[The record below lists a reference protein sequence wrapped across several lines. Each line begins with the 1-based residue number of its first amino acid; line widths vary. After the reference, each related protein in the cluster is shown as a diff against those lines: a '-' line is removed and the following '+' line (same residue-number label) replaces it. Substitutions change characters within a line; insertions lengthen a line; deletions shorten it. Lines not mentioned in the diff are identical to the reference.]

1 MKRICAIILS
11 TLAALSA
18 SASSSETEKIDY
30 TPHIHGV
37 LRTRLE
43 VNTTDGEYRFQ
54 VRNARVTLDGKIA
67 SWADYFIQTD
77 LCDQGKMKILD
88 AYARITP
95 SKNIFFQAGQ
105 FRMPFGVESF
115 RGPATYIFAN
125 RSFMGKQMCNYRAVG
140 FKTGYKFSNIPV
152 GIEAGLFNPS
162 AIGDHTG
169 WHKDIA
175 FGSKLWYKLRNVTFT
190 TGFQSIHPS
199 AIRAN
204 LVDAS
209 VAWHTDRWQVEA
221 EYMYEH
227 YAYSAHKAAHSYV
240 AFADYR
246 FPIKAW
252 KFNRLSFQARFDG
265 ITAHS
270 SAIPDDN
277 GHLITNNPACNRVT
291 LGSTISYIH
300 TKSIWLD
307 IRANYEKYFHHS
319 STSVTSAL
327 GDKAVLELV
336 FRF

>member
-1 MKRICAIILS
+1 MKRLCALF
-11 TLAALSA
+11 LASLAVATSF
-18 SASSSETEKIDY
+18 ASSSDSEKIDY

-54 VRNARVTLDGKIA
+54 VRNARLSLDGKIA
-67 SWADYFIQTD
+67 AWADYFIQTD

-88 AYARITP
+88 AYARISP
-95 SKNIFFQAGQ
+95 SRNFFFQAGQ
-105 FRMPFGVESF
+105 FRMPFGVETF
-115 RGPATYIFAN
+115 RAPATYIFAN

-140 FKTGYKFSNIPV
+140 AKAGYKFSHLPL
-152 GIEAGLFNPS
+152 GIEAGIFNPS

-169 WHKDIA
+169 WHKDLA
-175 FGSKLWYKLRNVTFT
+175 FASKLWYKLSNVTFT

-199 AIRAN
+199 SVRAN
-204 LVDAS
+204 LIDAS
-209 VAWHTDRWQVEA
+209 VAWHTSRWQVEG

-227 YAYSAHKAAHSYV
+227 YVHHAHTPAHSYV
-240 AFADYR
+240 FFADYR
-246 FPIKAW
+246 MPIHAW

-270 SAIPDDN
+270 SAIPDTN
-277 GHLITNNPACNRVT
+277 GILITDNPARNRLT

-300 TKSIWLD
+300 TKNIWLD

-319 STSVTSAL
+319 TTTLTSDL
-327 GDKAVLELV
+327 GDKALLELV
-336 FRF
+336 LRF